1 MIRIPFLGHS
11 SELDAAQRQLGL
23 SSPGNQSWDHG
34 SAPQREQIEARIAAL
49 ELRLVDHAEEL
60 TQQLTSR
67 VERIQSRVERALLP
81 FSETCEGSD
90 AGAQNVVEFTAAS
103 SPSHYLHSVNARE
116 ALHDLT
122 QALLSTSE
130 HLDALGRSVARMKQS
145 VGKA

>member
-1 MIRIPFLGHS
+1 MIRIPFIGHS
-11 SELDAAQRQLGL
+11 TELDAAQRQLGL
-23 SSPGNQSWDHG
+23 SSQGHQSWDNG
-34 SAPQREQIEARIAAL
+34 AAPPREQIEARIAAL

-60 TQQLTSR
+60 TQQITSR

-81 FSETCEGSD
+81 FSDASEGAD
-90 AGAQNVVEFTAAS
+90 AAGANVLEFTAAS

-116 ALHDLT
+116 ALYDLT